1 MSVVNMAQNIK
12 NIHPDYMIMYK
23 VGSFYNCYGKD
34 AYIASY
40 LFEYKIRL
48 IENNITVIGFSKNA
62 ISKVIAKIEREK
74 INYILIDT
82 KNNYDIDL
90 KEEFGNL
97 NKYNDVVCKAKEVV
111 NIRIRIEKIEKELLK
126 KENYN
131 KIKKIEEIIYENRK
145 V

>member
-1 MSVVNMAQNIK
+1 MAQNIK

-23 VGSFYNCYGKD
+23 VGGFYNCYGKD

-82 KNNYDIDL
+82 KNNYDIDS

-97 NKYNDVVCKAKEVV
+97 NRYNYVVCKAKEVV

>member
-48 IENNITVIGFSKNA
+48 IENNITVIGFPKNA

>member
-1 MSVVNMAQNIK
+1 MAQNIK

-48 IENNITVIGFSKNA
+48 IENNITVIGFPKNA

>member
-48 IENNITVIGFSKNA
+48 IENNITVIGFPKNA

-82 KNNYDIDL
+82 KNNYDIDS

>member
-1 MSVVNMAQNIK
+1 MLWKRCIYSI
-12 NIHPDYMIMYK
+12 I
-23 VGSFYNCYGKD
+23 
-34 AYIASY
+34 
-40 LFEYKIRL
+40 FEYKIRL

-82 KNNYDIDL
+82 KNNYDIDS

-97 NKYNDVVCKAKEVV
+97 NRYNYVVCKAKEVV

>member
-1 MSVVNMAQNIK
+1 MAQNIK

>member
-1 MSVVNMAQNIK
+1 MAQNIK

-34 AYIASY
+34 AYIAAY

-48 IENNITVIGFSKNA
+48 IENNITVIGFPKNA

-82 KNNYDIDL
+82 KNNYDIDS